1 MTDYHPSY
9 AVRVRDLCFVGAT
22 DTEIARI
29 VGVSLTTL
37 QGWREKYPDFDSAWQ
52 DGRLQANAKVAAAM
66 FKRACGYEYVKW
78 KETEDGMLREQI
90 HVPPDVKAGIFW
102 LTRRSPELWPAETQ
116 KDQGSLTVGGEDF
129 STMSEIEIARRI
141 AYALTKASHQLIEG
155 QSNGNP
161 TDESEAEQPDLRS
174 GNA

>member
-1 MTDYHPSY
+1 MIEYHPSY

-22 DTEIARI
+22 DAEIARI

-37 QGWREKYPDFDSAWQ
+37 QAWREKYPDFNSAWQ

-66 FKRACGYEYVKW
+66 FKRACGYEYTKW
-78 KETEDGMLREQI
+78 KETDTGIVREQV
-90 HVPPDVKAGIFW
+90 HVPADVKAGIFW
-102 LTRRSPELWPAETQ
+102 LTRRSPELWPAEDK

-141 AYALTKASHQLIEG
+141 AYALTKASHQLIED
-155 QSNGNP
+155 QNHGNP
-161 TDESEAEQPDLRS
+161 TREPEAE
-174 GNA
+174 